1 MFKASI
7 EITENNVKIE
17 KDVNGFQ
24 NTFEEM
30 YIYRRDYL
38 NEYEIYDMQFS
49 LVDDVDTSNIISF
62 QILDTKSKS
71 IVLKVYNVNNCKL
84 IKDSEELDNTQ
95 SIELFLEE
103 TVKIQ
108 IEDEKEKKHY
118 YKLQLMD
125 IREGNLILN
134 I

>member
-30 YIYRRDYL
+30 YIYRQDYL

-71 IVLKVYNVNNCKL
+71 IVLKVYNVDNCNLFKGNEKIDNN
-84 IKDSEELDNTQ
+84 Q
-95 SIELFLEE
+95 SIELFIEDY
-103 TVKIQ
+103 VKIQ
-108 IEDEKEKKHY
+108 IIDEEDRKHY

>member
-30 YIYRRDYL
+30 YIYRQDYL

-71 IVLKVYNVNNCKL
+71 IVLKVYNVDNCNLFKGNEKIDNN
-84 IKDSEELDNTQ
+84 Q
-95 SIELFLEE
+95 SIELFIEDY
-103 TVKIQ
+103 VKIQ
-108 IEDEKEKKHY
+108 IIDEEDRKHY
-118 YKLQLMD
+118 YKFQLMD

>member
-17 KDVNGFQ
+17 KDINGFQ

-38 NEYEIYDMQFS
+38 NEYEVYDMQFS
-49 LVDDVDTSNIISF
+49 LIDDINTSNIISF

-71 IVLKVYNVNNCKL
+71 IVLKLYNVHNCKL
-84 IKDSEELDNTQ
+84 IKDSEELDITQ